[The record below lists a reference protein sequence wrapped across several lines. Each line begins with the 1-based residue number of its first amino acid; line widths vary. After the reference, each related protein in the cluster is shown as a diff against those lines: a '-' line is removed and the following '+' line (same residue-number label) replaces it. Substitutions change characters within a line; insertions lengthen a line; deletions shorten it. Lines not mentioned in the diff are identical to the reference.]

1 MNKIMALTIG
11 GAAGTL
17 LRFWVSGWAQ
27 RMFAGVFPWGT
38 LTVNLLGSFLIGF
51 FWGIF
56 ERGNISTNI
65 RLFLFMGIFGGFTT
79 FSTFALESLNLFK
92 TGHVKFAIIYILAS
106 NILGLLFVYLGYI
119 LARWIAITNR

>member
-1 MNKIMALTIG
+1 MNKIMALIIG

-56 ERGNISTNI
+56 ERGNISNNI
-65 RLFLFMGIFGGFTT
+65 RLFLFIGVFGGFTT

>member
-1 MNKIMALTIG
+1 MNKILALIIG

-27 RMFAGVFPWGT
+27 RIFAGVFPWGT

-56 ERGNISTNI
+56 ERGNISSNI
-65 RLFLFMGIFGGFTT
+65 RLFLFMGVFGGFTT
-79 FSTFALESLNLFK
+79 FSAFTLESLNLFK
-92 TGHVKFAIIYILAS
+92 SGHVKFAIIYILAS